1 MFLGDNL
8 VYALD
13 RSGLPVAGFPV
24 KISRGTPVYGF
35 MSDPVL
41 VDVTGDNVPEILVP
55 SSDGLVYAYTGK
67 GKPVAD
73 QFPLAAGSFEYQD
86 TLGTIFPMSIFVA
99 DAVPG
104 KKSAGPEL
112 YALHRSNVSAF
123 RLRSASSDAA
133 TSSAAWTLPAGGNE
147 RAGYF
152 DASKLG
158 DVEKKN
164 AKDEIT
170 EFFMFPNPVRGGVA
184 KARFEIGAEAK
195 NATLEL
201 YDITGLCVF
210 KAKMSDVKRGRNQFE
225 HLDLKKL
232 GSDVYTARLKVKF
245 ESGKTKQKLYRVG
258 VVR

>member
-1 MFLGDNL
+1 M
-8 VYALD
+8 YALD
-13 RSGLPVAGFPV
+13 RSGLPIAGFPV
-24 KISRGTPVYGF
+24 KISRGTPVVGF
-35 MSDPVL
+35 MSDPLL
-41 VDVTGDNVPEILVP
+41 VDVTGDDIPEILVP

-67 GKPVAD
+67 GKTVTD

-86 TLGTIFPMSIFVA
+86 TLGTIYPMSIFVA

-112 YALHRSNVSAF
+112 YALHRNSLSAF
-123 RLRSASSDAA
+123 RLRKANG
-133 TSSAAWTLPAGGNE
+133 SAAESPAAWALPAGGNE
-147 RAGYF
+147 RTGYF

-158 DVEKKN
+158 DVEKQT

-184 KARFEIGAEAK
+184 KARFEIGAEAE
-195 NATLEL
+195 NAMLEL

-210 KAKMSDVKRGRNQFE
+210 KAKMPDVKQGRNQFE

-232 GSDVYTARLKVKF
+232 GSDVYTARLRVKF
-245 ESGKTKQKLYRVG
+245 KSGKTKQKLYRVG
-258 VVR
+258 VIK

>member
-1 MFLGDNL
+1 VFLGDNL

-13 RSGLPVAGFPV
+13 RSGLPIAGFPV
-24 KISRGTPVYGF
+24 KISRGAPIYGF
-35 MSDPVL
+35 FSDPIL
-41 VDVTGDNVPEILVP
+41 VDVTGDDVPEILVP

-67 GKPVAD
+67 GKAVTDGFPMAMGSYEDVETVAEL
-73 QFPLAAGSFEYQD
+73 Q
-86 TLGTIFPMSIFVA
+86 PMSIFVA
-99 DAVPG
+99 NAVSD

-112 YALHRSNVSAF
+112 YALHRDNLSAL
-123 RLRSASSDAA
+123 RLRKASSDAA
-133 TSSAAWTLPAGGNE
+133 SSNAAWTLPAGGNE
-147 RAGYF
+147 RTGYF

-158 DVEKKN
+158 DVKKQV

-184 KARFEIGAEAK
+184 KARFEIGAAAK
-195 NATLEL
+195 DATLEL

-210 KAKMSDVKRGRNQFE
+210 KTKMSDAKQGRNQFE
-225 HLDLKKL
+225 NLDLKHL

-258 VVR
+258 VVK